1 MMLKA
6 AKKSISS
13 SRSKHPREY
22 LQYPGR
28 FCWQYSAKTRRL
40 FPKIKRHEN
49 AVDTKRLRRLIINC
63 LRTLVG
69 GRKADRKTKYLANKI
84 NQTLFLDNIL
94 SMRPSQVLPENWKA
108 DPGTTIQF
116 C

>member
-1 MMLKA
+1 MLLAIKCEDSPSVPRNKA
-6 AKKSISS
+6 
-13 SRSKHPREY
+13 
-22 LQYPGR
+22 
-28 FCWQYSAKTRRL
+28 TR
-40 FPKIKRHEN
+40 EN

-63 LRTLVG
+63 LRSLVG
-69 GRKADRKTKYLANKI
+69 GQKADQKTKYLANKI

-94 SMRPSQVLPENWKA
+94 LMRQSQVLPENRKA